1 MLPSSF
7 LMPAGDTTSRYIE
20 AIYLAHED
28 LVVNSRAAT
37 VSWVFDAGAIGRQ
50 DVGWRCPPAT
60 DDAGAA

>member
-37 VSWVFDAGAIGRQ
+37 VSWQCDFIQLNPDRFGS
-50 DVGWRCPPAT
+50 
-60 DDAGAA
+60 